1 MEKVINDYKIE
12 EIALNPTYLT
22 DDDLKS
28 LKNQGFRVH
37 WMREDE
43 DGDKNI
49 FMITVDKNSMKCCF
63 HCKICERR
71 MMCQ

>member
-1 MEKVINDYKIE
+1 MRNYGKVINDYKIE

-28 LKNQGFRVH
+28 LKNQGFRVRC
-37 WMREDE
+37 MREDK

-49 FMITVDKNSMKCCF
+49 FMITVDKN
-63 HCKICERR
+63 
-71 MMCQ
+71 

>member
-1 MEKVINDYKIE
+1 MEKVINGYTIE

-28 LKNQGFRVH
+28 LKNQGFRVR
-37 WMREDE
+37 WMREIE

-49 FMITVDKNSMKCCF
+49 FMITVDKN
-63 HCKICERR
+63 
-71 MMCQ
+71 

>member
-22 DDDLKS
+22 DDDRKS
-28 LKNQGFRVH
+28 LKNQGFRVR
-37 WMREDE
+37 WMRENE

-49 FMITVDKNSMKCCF
+49 FTLIVE
-63 HCKICERR
+63 ERR
-71 MMCQ
+71 

>member
-28 LKNQGFRVH
+28 LKNQGFRVR
-37 WMREDE
+37 WMRENE
-43 DGDKNI
+43 GGDKNI
-49 FMITVDKNSMKCCF
+49 FMITVDKN
-63 HCKICERR
+63 
-71 MMCQ
+71 